1 MNPGSPGSA
10 GIAGM
15 NFAASAGES
24 NLNGLAFRQS
34 NALAGMGMAGI
45 TGAGLGFN
53 WDVFG
58 EVLEATTPLIAA
70 GANRISPGTVMP
82 YGFGGQGFTPP
93 GVATVGGQVAVGTS
107 LGTGALVAL
116 GVGGLVL
123 VMLLTRG
130 R

>member
-1 MNPGSPGSA
+1 M
-10 GIAGM
+10 AGM

-24 NLNGLAFRQS
+24 NLNGLVFRQS
-34 NALAGMGMAGI
+34 NALAGIGIGM
-45 TGAGLGFN
+45 TGLGFDWN
-53 WDVFG
+53 MFG
-58 EVLEATTPLIAA
+58 DILQTGIQASTPLIAA
-70 GANRISPGTVMP
+70 GANSISPGTVMP

-107 LGTGALVAL
+107 LGTGALVML

>member
-1 MNPGSPGSA
+1 
-10 GIAGM
+10 M

-34 NALAGMGMAGI
+34 NALAGMAGMAGI
-45 TGAGLGFN
+45 TGAGLGFD
-53 WDVFG
+53 WDMFG
-58 EVLEATTPLIAA
+58 EVLEAGIQASTPLIAA
-70 GANRISPGTVMP
+70 GANSISPGTVMP

>member
-1 MNPGSPGSA
+1 M
-10 GIAGM
+10 AGM
-15 NFAASAGES
+15 NFAASVGGS

-34 NALAGMGMAGI
+34 NALAGIGIGM
-45 TGAGLGFN
+45 TGLGVD
-53 WDVFG
+53 WKDILQTG
-58 EVLEATTPLIAA
+58 IEAATPLITA

>member
-1 MNPGSPGSA
+1 M
-10 GIAGM
+10 AGM

-34 NALAGMGMAGI
+34 NALAGIGIGM
-45 TGAGLGFN
+45 TGLGFDWN
-53 WDVFG
+53 MFG
-58 EVLEATTPLIAA
+58 DILQTGIQASTPLIAA
-70 GANRISPGTVMP
+70 GANSISPGTVMP

-93 GVATVGGQVAVGTS
+93 GVATVGGQVAGGTS
-107 LGTGALVAL
+107 LGTGALVMV

-123 VMLLTRG
+123 VMVLTRG